1 MKVSLLLRNG
11 KNTSGDHRC
20 RIDIIADILNASRG
34 GAKRTHLMYQ
44 CNLSF
49 RQLKSYSHFLL
60 KMGFLRLVIKERES
74 DGGAYEVTEKGKKFL
89 QAYRGLKSLMQ

>member
-1 MKVSLLLRNG
+1 M
-11 KNTSGDHRC
+11 
-20 RIDIIADILNASRG
+20 DIIADILDASRG

-49 RQLKSYSHFLL
+49 RQLKNYSHFLL
-60 KMGFLRLVIKERES
+60 KTGFLRIVTKEKES
-74 DGGAYEVTEKGKKFL
+74 VSGAYEVTEKGKKFL